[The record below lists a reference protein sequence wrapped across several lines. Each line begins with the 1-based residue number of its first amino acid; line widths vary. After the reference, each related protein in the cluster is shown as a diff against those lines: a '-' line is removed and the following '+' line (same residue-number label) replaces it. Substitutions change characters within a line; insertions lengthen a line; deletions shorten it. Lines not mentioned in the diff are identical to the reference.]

1 MLNKEEYIKKHF
13 PEVEPG
19 CTPCGAQILVQLRT
33 MQKKYKGVIELPE
46 DTKDFNQHNTRVCR
60 LVKVGH
66 IAFRNRDT
74 GERWREGP
82 WAQLGDIVIM
92 PAWGGF
98 RFEVPIPGTDDKAV
112 FATYS
117 DHEVKLNVFE
127 NFEAFDQLL

>member
-1 MLNKEEYIKKHF
+1 MLNKEEYIAKHF

-19 CTPCGAQILVQLRT
+19 CSPCGAQILVQLRT
-33 MQKKYKGVIELPE
+33 VAQKSAGGIILANE
-46 DTKDFNQHNTRVCR
+46 TKDFNQHNTRVCR

-74 GERWREGP
+74 GERWREGA
-82 WAQLGDIVIM
+82 WAQIGDVIIM

-98 RFEVPIPGTDDKAV
+98 RFEVPILGSDDKAV

-117 DHEVKLNVFE
+117 DHEVKLVVHE